1 MFGKYELRIICSAG
15 RKFVPHQQLI
25 WKSAVGANGLR
36 CPSLACNEWHTRYRH
51 PSSRV
56 TNLEKLPLPPTK
68 TTHHWVFMTARMEL
82 SCVWP
87 PIASYDSFIYLHGH
101 TLSGRSGPLLTR
113 PASTLIDQWEAKLLD
128 RCQAKSA
135 FSPTFF
141 EHKPFCSKALN
152 KRILICIPHPSF
164 SWIPIQPGFKL
175 FSSLLQTVFFTVNN
189 WITWHVALIQYLQV
203 LVFKKRIV
211 YNSVIFFSILL
222 GQLDVDPCGCLGSPT
237 TKDREKWNSLDDDR
251 SCLMHS
257 QA

>member
-15 RKFVPHQQLI
+15 RKFVSHQQLI

-141 EHKPFCSKALN
+141 EHEPFCSKALN

-175 FSSLLQTVFFTVNN
+175 FSSLLQTFFILS
-189 WITWHVALIQYLQV
+189 IT
-203 LVFKKRIV
+203 
-211 YNSVIFFSILL
+211 
-222 GQLDVDPCGCLGSPT
+222 
-237 TKDREKWNSLDDDR
+237 E
-251 SCLMHS
+251 
-257 QA
+257 